1 MLIPHTRGF
10 CQLHREIFFTSLE
23 GVVLVPETYEGVL
36 PLYYTLLG
44 TWLMILTHGE
54 VSLEISVPLRNVL
67 DAFNPLRNVFRVFM
81 SSTQL
86 RVFLSCLDAIL
97 NFILHFL
104 PSCLFNFFSND
115 YQPYPFS
122 FFLFLFIF
130 LIFSHYLQLSN
141 FHLFSLQILSTSLSL
156 PHNLIFSS

>member
-1 MLIPHTRGF
+1 
-10 CQLHREIFFTSLE
+10 
-23 GVVLVPETYEGVL
+23 
-36 PLYYTLLG
+36 
-44 TWLMILTHGE
+44 MILTHGE

-104 PSCLFNFFSND
+104 PSCLFKFFSND
-115 YQPYPFS
+115 Y
-122 FFLFLFIF
+122 
-130 LIFSHYLQLSN
+130 
-141 FHLFSLQILSTSLSL
+141 
-156 PHNLIFSS
+156 